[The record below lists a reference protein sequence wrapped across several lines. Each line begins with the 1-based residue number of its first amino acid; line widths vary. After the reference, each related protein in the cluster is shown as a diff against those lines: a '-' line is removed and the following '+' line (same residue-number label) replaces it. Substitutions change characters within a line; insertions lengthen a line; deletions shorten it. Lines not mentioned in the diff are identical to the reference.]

1 MQSQIKGVL
10 VWRHRMIQGGKNVGT
25 IDIFTWWDNEWR
37 IVAEST
43 VCELSCLDV
52 RDQKYEAK
60 GLFWDEAP
68 KLATFDNQLAY
79 FNIFQWTW

>member
-1 MQSQIKGVL
+1 M
-10 VWRHRMIQGGKNVGT
+10 
-25 IDIFTWWDNEWR
+25 
-37 IVAEST
+37 EST

-79 FNIFQWTW
+79 FNIFQ